1 MTLVWVS
8 TASHDV
14 REVIEHA
21 AHKLAAA
28 QDPYAE
34 PVTALDPLMELDP
47 YLAEQVQVMHHE
59 WSVNPWRITPPS
71 SSVVGQLFGTGQHI
85 IRKLTWWY
93 NLPQWQQ
100 ISTFHGATVRTTD
113 TLIAH
118 LLAIK
123 AQINQIASA
132 HADQRLHD
140 LEQQMRAAQQRLD
153 ALEQQNRTTS

>member
-14 REVIEHA
+14 RDVIEHA
-21 AHKLAAA
+21 ARVLAAA
-28 QDPYAE
+28 QDPHTA
-34 PVTALDPLMELDP
+34 PVADLDPLMELDP
-47 YLAEQVQVMHHE
+47 YLAEQVQVMHRE
-59 WSVNPWRITPPS
+59 WSVNPWSITPS
-71 SSVVGQLFGTGQHI
+71 SSSVTGQLFGTGQRI

-93 NLPQWQQ
+93 NFPQWQQ

-113 TLIAH
+113 TLLAH

-123 AQINQIASA
+123 AQLNQITTT
-132 HADQRLHD
+132 HAEQRLHD